1 MKKNKIILSIFVMFI
16 SFGIFPIVKA
26 DSKGYITGDD
36 VFFRSGAGTNFATLD
51 TLNVGDE
58 VIFNSMNKVKGPG
71 CDDGWYSLTYNNKK
85 GYVCSSYVSITKPS
99 SGDISYNRPW
109 TSPKKAIFGGAEFI
123 SDGYINAGQF
133 TSYLKK
139 FNVNPN
145 AYYSLYNHQ
154 YMTNV
159 AAPCSEAYSSYVSYK
174 ENNLLS
180 LPLEFTIPIF
190 NKMPNTTKHPTDNVP
205 KQNNTKVTDKDFEK
219 KLDAEEFPES
229 YKTWLRELHNLH
241 PNWIFKSLKTNV
253 DFNTAVSIENTVAAI
268 NGCSSCYEQPIVQT
282 EPGWYRPNKATMEY
296 YLDPRNFLDEDS
308 ILMFENLSYSTNHT
322 TKVVQSILNG
332 TFMSGKDP
340 IDNLSY
346 AQIFV
351 DAGKAYDVSPVY
363 LASLSRQEMGT
374 RSGIANSGE
383 RFTYKG
389 ATYEGFY
396 NFFNIG
402 AYSSESNPVLAGL
415 VYAAAGSGRNAQG
428 VFAGNVKGSTGNNSN
443 TNTNT
448 NNSNNN
454 TTNNNNNNQNESS
467 KPAAKPE
474 ENVVKE
480 TPTATHLSNMKLNRK
495 GNMVTNFSVGET
507 VGDLKKKTNA
517 GEVTIKNA
525 NGAVVGDSEKIGTGY
540 TMTFKNGET
549 VTIVLYGDLNGDG
562 EISLSDLLKMKL
574 FLLNKTNLTGAY
586 LESAHVHT
594 ISGNI
599 SLSDLLRLKLHLL
612 GKKNINQS

>member
-1 MKKNKIILSIFVMFI
+1 MKKIKMLCFFVMVI
-16 SFGIFPIVKA
+16 SFSCLTIVKA
-26 DSKGYITGDD
+26 DTRGYITGDD
-36 VFFRSGAGTNFATLD
+36 VFFRSGAGTNFSSLD

-58 VIFNSMNKVKGPG
+58 VIFNSMNKVNGPG
-71 CDDGWYSLTYNNKK
+71 CDGWYSLTYNNKK
-85 GYVCSSYVSITKPS
+85 GYVCSSYVSLTKPNGS
-99 SGDISYNRPW
+99 DISYNRPW

-145 AYYSLYNHQ
+145 AYYPLYNHQ
-154 YMTNV
+154 YMFNI
-159 AAPCSEAYSSYVSYK
+159 AAPCSEAYSSYISYRD
-174 ENNLLS
+174 NGLLN

-190 NKMPNTTKHPTDNVP
+190 NKMPNTTKHPTDSVP

-219 KLDAEEFPES
+219 KLDAEGFPET

-241 PNWIFKSLKTNV
+241 PNWIFKSLKTGI
-253 DFNTAVSIENTVAAI
+253 DFNTAVSVENSVAAI
-268 NGCSSCYEQPIVQT
+268 NGCSSCYQQPLVQT

-296 YLDPRNFLDEDS
+296 YIDPRNFLDEDS

-351 DAGKAYDVSPVY
+351 DAGKAYDISPVY

-383 RFTYKG
+383 RFTYNG

-428 VFAGNVKGSTGNNSN
+428 VFAGNVSGTTG
-443 TNTNT
+443 
-448 NNSNNN
+448 
-454 TTNNNNNNQNESS
+454 NNNNNQNNNSTTTPQVNASS
-467 KPAAKPE
+467 G
-474 ENVVKE
+474 
-480 TPTATHLSNMKLNRK
+480 TTTATNLSNMNLHRK
-495 GNMVTNFSVGET
+495 GNMVTNFSVGQT
-507 VGDLKKKTNA
+507 AGDLKRKAN

-525 NGAVVGDSEKIGTGY
+525 NGAVIGDSEKIGTGY

-549 VTIVLYGDLNGDG
+549 VTIVVYGDLNGDG

-574 FLLNKTNLTGAY
+574 YLLNKTNLSGAY

>member
-1 MKKNKIILSIFVMFI
+1 MKKIKLLICIFVML
-16 SFGIFPIVKA
+16 SFSYLPIVKA

-36 VFFRSGAGTNFATLD
+36 VLFRSGAGTGFVVLD
-51 TLNVGDE
+51 SLNVGDE

-99 SGDISYNRPW
+99 TGNISYNRPW

-123 SDGYINAGQF
+123 SDGYINAGQN

-145 AYYSLYNHQ
+145 SYYSLYNHQ

-159 AAPCSEAYSSYVSYK
+159 AAPCSEAYTSYKSYK

-190 NKMPNTTKHPTDNVP
+190 NKMPNTTKYPGDEP

-219 KLDAEEFPES
+219 KLDAEGFPES

-241 PNWIFKSLKTNV
+241 PNWIFKSLKTGI
-253 DFNTAVSIENTVAAI
+253 DFNTAVSVENTVAAI
-268 NGCSSCYEQPIVQT
+268 NGCSDCYQKPLVQT
-282 EPGWYRPNKATMEY
+282 EPGWYRPNKTTMEY

-351 DAGKAYDVSPVY
+351 DAGKAYDISPVY

-389 ATYEGFY
+389 ASYEGFY

-428 VFAGNVKGSTGNNSN
+428 VFAGNVSGNVGN
-443 TNTNT
+443 
-448 NNSNNN
+448 
-454 TTNNNNNNQNESS
+454 TNNNNNNNNNDNNNNQSS
-467 KPAAKPE
+467 KPATTPQVNAP
-474 ENVVKE
+474 KE

-495 GNMVTNFSVGET
+495 GNMVTNFSVGQT

-525 NGAVVGDSEKIGTGY
+525 NGAVVGDSEKIATGY

-549 VTIVLYGDLNGDG
+549 LTIIIYGDLNGDG
-562 EISLSDLLKMKL
+562 KIYLDDLQMLKMNLLGRENLSTASKEAAKVVNKNAGSPSISDLQKIKFTLLKKD
-574 FLLNKTNLTGAY
+574 
-586 LESAHVHT
+586 
-594 ISGNI
+594 NI
-599 SLSDLLRLKLHLL
+599 V
-612 GKKNINQS
+612 QA